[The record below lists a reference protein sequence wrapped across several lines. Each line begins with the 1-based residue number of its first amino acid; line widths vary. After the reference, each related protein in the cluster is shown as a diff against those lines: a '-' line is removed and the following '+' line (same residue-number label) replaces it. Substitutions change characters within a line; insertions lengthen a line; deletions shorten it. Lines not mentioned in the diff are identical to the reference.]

1 MKNMIHKLA
10 SKLQN
15 WQGKYA
21 THRAAQPKRAKARPN
36 RFVPRLES
44 LDDRCVPTAS
54 VSVTPAGVMTI
65 SDTSLTVNNRSDE
78 IIIVDNGQSTA
89 GNMKVATT
97 NAFNG
102 QTTVWDQV
110 TANQHITKVCF
121 TVSGVSGSSP
131 VVEYSQPTS
140 LAAGEHREIDGQM
153 LGLKG
158 GAGNDTFIAHINGL
172 QQNSVMLI
180 NVQGDRNQDYADNF
194 NVSVSGT
201 LQTESLLWISL
212 AGGRASN
219 SIEVDAYTQMPT
231 IQNGAI
237 LSMDLSGDGAGNT
250 QAANVSTVGF
260 AYRGLMDG
268 KILFNIW
275 GGNAVSTGTN
285 QTLYAL
291 MSFNTGS
298 DGSIGDY
305 HPGGTSDDFIH
316 AGGNDD
322 MTFEMFGD
330 TSKISIYD
338 PEMIGGAGVNNLNVT
353 HNVLNTWTGFTI
365 SGFQSSHIHVN

>member
-10 SKLQN
+10 SKLHS
-15 WQGKYA
+15 WRGKQA
-21 THRAAQPKRAKARPN
+21 VHRAASSSRTRAKPH
-36 RFVPRLES
+36 RFVPSLES
-44 LDDRCVPTAS
+44 LDDRCLPSAS
-54 VSVTPAGVMTI
+54 VSVSPAGVMTI
-65 SDTSLTVNNRSDE
+65 SDVSLSVNNRSDE

-89 GNMKVATT
+89 GNMKVATFD
-97 NAFNG
+97 AFNG
-102 QTTVWDQV
+102 KTTLWDSF
-110 TANQHITKVCF
+110 TANQHITKLCF
-121 TVSGVSGSSP
+121 AVSGASGSSP
-131 VVEYSQPTS
+131 FVEYSQPIA

-158 GAGNDTFIAHINGL
+158 GTGKDQFIAHLGGL

-180 NVQGDRNQDYADNF
+180 NVQGDRNEDYADNF
-194 NVSVSGT
+194 NVAVAGT
-201 LQTESLLWISL
+201 LQTESLMWISL

-219 SIEVDAYTQMPT
+219 SIQVDAYTQMPT

-237 LSMDLSGDGAGNT
+237 LSMQLSGDGAGNT
-250 QAANVSTVGF
+250 QAVNSSTVGF
-260 AYRGLMDG
+260 AYRGLMHG
-268 KILFNIW
+268 NISFNIW

-298 DGSIGDY
+298 DGSIGDN
-305 HPGGTSDDFIH
+305 PPSGTSSDSIQ
-316 AGGNDD
+316 AGGNVD

-330 TSKISIYD
+330 TSKISISE

-365 SGFQSSHIHVN
+365 SGFQSSHIHVS